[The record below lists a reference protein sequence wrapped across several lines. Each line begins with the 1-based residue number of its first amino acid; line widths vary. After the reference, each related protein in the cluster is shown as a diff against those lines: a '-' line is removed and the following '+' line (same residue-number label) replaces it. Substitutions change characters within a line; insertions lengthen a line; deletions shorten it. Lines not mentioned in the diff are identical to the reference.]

1 MEDYNMAYK
10 FQRGDAILSGS
21 IKAED
26 GLVATDVDATTADFV
41 VAALTAGD
49 IPSSKL
55 AIANTKI
62 LIGDGD
68 GHAQEFSLSGDVTMN
83 AGGVVTIA
91 NNAVEASMLNSN
103 VLSGSAS
110 GLNINADGLAVKL
123 SGSASGLA
131 IDAGGLTIDADPDTF
146 LVDGNGLQL
155 DNNVAGAGL
164 ALSTGVLSV
173 GVDGSSVEVFSDAL
187 RVKALGVTNAML
199 SGSIANAKLAN
210 STISGKALGTN
221 LDALAVDDS
230 SIEYSAGSAFNG
242 SAASTI
248 RVKAGGI
255 VNAMLADDAVGAD
268 ELASNAVV
276 DASVA
281 SNAAILAS
289 KINFNTDLGGNIS
302 FGNQADDD
310 VTFGGGVVVAGNL
323 TVQGSTTTVD
333 STTINISSSFTF
345 EGPADDH
352 ETILT
357 CATPGADT
365 TLSLPTLSAGSY
377 FIPALADA
385 ATDASAAVTAAEFA
399 LLDGASADSSV
410 TIADADQMIINDGG
424 VMKQTAMSDIKSY
437 VAGASTLS
445 VAVKADGNALEED
458 KVNYFADLSSNATV
472 TLPASAAGLIGKSIY
487 IKAKD
492 LTSGATIII
501 NTQAADQK
509 IDGENSIVLESPYA
523 SVRLIYVATDDW
535 RVF

>member
-49 IPSSKL
+49 IPFSKL

-91 NNAVEASMLNSN
+91 NNAVEGTMLSTNVADASTLELSSDSLS
-103 VLSGSAS
+103 VLKVPNALTAGDGIAAAGTFDGANARSFAIERSGSAH
-110 GLNINADGLAVKL
+110 GLSLNADGLAIQL
-123 SGSASGLA
+123 SGAASGLA
-131 IDAGGLTIDADPDTF
+131 IDAGGLTIDADPNSF

-155 DNNVAGAGL
+155 DTGVAGS
-164 ALSTGVLSV
+164 ALSLTDGQLSV
-173 GVDGSSVEVFSDAL
+173 ANLANAQIAANAAIAL
-187 RVKALGVTNAML
+187 RVKELGVTNAML
-199 SGSIANAKLAN
+199 AGSIANAKLAN

-424 VMKQTAMSDIKSY
+424 VMKQTAMSDVKSY

-445 VAVKADGNALEED
+445 SCCLKLMVMLLKKIRLTI
-458 KVNYFADLSSNATV
+458 L
-472 TLPASAAGLIGKSIY
+472 LI
-487 IKAKD
+487 
-492 LTSGATIII
+492 L
-501 NTQAADQK
+501 
-509 IDGENSIVLESPYA
+509 VLM
-523 SVRLIYVATDDW
+523 LL
-535 RVF
+535 